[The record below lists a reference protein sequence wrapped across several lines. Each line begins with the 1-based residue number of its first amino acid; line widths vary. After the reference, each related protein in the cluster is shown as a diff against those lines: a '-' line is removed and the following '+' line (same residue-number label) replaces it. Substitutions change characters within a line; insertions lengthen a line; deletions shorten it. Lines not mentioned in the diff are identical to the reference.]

1 MPPGLKITKGGY
13 FPFDHLFL
21 DTDHRG
27 LWIDISFVSAFGHS
41 KPLIAKPKA
50 RRLHCRDPRLVEN
63 FNKKLKALLMKH
75 NLPERFKTLL
85 KEISYPISPEHQ
97 ALFNMLNSIRH
108 SCVEQAEKSCRKLKM
123 GQVAFSP
130 TVQAARINIY
140 AWTLLLRRSSGHKV
154 SSRLI
159 TRVLKKAKVPTTS
172 RGHSEQDCRAK
183 LKEAHRS
190 YYSLRKSAPG
200 LRATYLDSVAE
211 AWAIKGN
218 QPKEKIIKTLKH
230 REQIRASHKKI
241 KFLRGKLAR
250 NTITMV
256 TLMDDNLNLTDLT
269 SKADIEKAIL
279 AENASKFQQSFHSPF
294 YTAPLSNDFGYKAL
308 TPAANQV
315 LLGVYNPPPNRD
327 KTLKCY
333 IEQLAFPPNWQHQ
346 QRQPLQHYSISLEEH
361 KQFWRNAREETAC
374 FPCALSF
381 AKMKAGAQ
389 DDIISEV
396 DCIAAQIPLKGGFA
410 PDAWQYATDVM
421 IPKKSGVTLLSGLR
435 TIVLFPVDCNYVFK
449 FIGRQMMR
457 QAEELGALAPEQ
469 YGSRKHHKAIDLAT
483 CKNPY

>member
-190 YYSLRKSAPG
+190 YYSLRKSAPE

-279 AENASKFQQSFHSPF
+279 AENASKFQQLHC
-294 YTAPLSNDFGYKAL
+294 TTVK
-308 TPAANQV
+308 
-315 LLGVYNPPPNRD
+315 R
-327 KTLKCY
+327 
-333 IEQLAFPPNWQHQ
+333 
-346 QRQPLQHYSISLEEH
+346 
-361 KQFWRNAREETAC
+361 FWIQSTN
-374 FPCALSF
+374 
-381 AKMKAGAQ
+381 
-389 DDIISEV
+389 
-396 DCIAAQIPLKGGFA
+396 
-410 PDAWQYATDVM
+410 
-421 IPKKSGVTLLSGLR
+421 
-435 TIVLFPVDCNYVFK
+435 
-449 FIGRQMMR
+449 
-457 QAEELGALAPEQ
+457 
-469 YGSRKHHKAIDLAT
+469 T
-483 CKNPY
+483 CS